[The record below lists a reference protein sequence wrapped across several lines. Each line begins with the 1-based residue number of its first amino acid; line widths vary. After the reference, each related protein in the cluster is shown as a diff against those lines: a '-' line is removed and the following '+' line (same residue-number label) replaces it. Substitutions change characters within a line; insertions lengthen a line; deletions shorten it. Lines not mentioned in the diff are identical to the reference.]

1 MFVGERTP
9 DLTRGPARPGGRRC
23 REAWAA
29 LLLAAAAVLYN
40 GWLLEYLLPTGLDP
54 RHSYVSELY
63 AADQPFRPLFG
74 GIESVSAAFV
84 IVGALLA
91 SGSAPDGWWRGGW
104 LALFGL
110 GMSSVADV
118 LLPMRCAPSVDPACQ
133 AVHPSHTVTSALAHF
148 FVFASMA
155 LLSRAAVSA
164 WPRLPLIR
172 RWGTRVLALA
182 LPTAVCTVG
191 PLFGRPGWH
200 GVAQR
205 AHLTLVGV
213 WFALLAA
220 ELARSS
226 RWWPG
231 RVTPTGPS
239 ALGEEIPAAGTPL

>member
-1 MFVGERTP
+1 MFAGERSP
-9 DLTRGPARPGGRRC
+9 HLARGLARTGDRPC

-29 LLLAAAAVLYN
+29 LLLAAGAVLYN

-74 GIESVSAAFV
+74 GIESLCAVFV
-84 IVGALLA
+84 AVGALLA
-91 SGSAPDGWWRGGW
+91 YGSASDGWGRGGW
-104 LALFGL
+104 LAMLGL

-118 LLPMRCAPSVDPACQ
+118 LLPMRCAPSVEPACA

-148 FVFASMA
+148 FVFAAMA
-155 LLSRAAVSA
+155 LLSRAAVTA
-164 WPRLPLIR
+164 RPRLPLLR
-172 RWGTRVLALA
+172 RWGPRVLALA

-200 GVAQR
+200 GIPQR
-205 AHLTLVGV
+205 AHLALVGV

-226 RWWPG
+226 WG
-231 RVTPTGPS
+231 RTDLVTSTGLR
-239 ALGEEIPAAGTPL
+239 ARGEDVPVADAP

>member
-1 MFVGERTP
+1 MDVGERSP
-9 DLTRGPARPGGRRC
+9 HLARGWARAGDRRC

-29 LLLAAAAVLYN
+29 LALAAAAVLYN
-40 GWLLEYLLPTGLDP
+40 GWLLEFPLPTGLDP

-74 GIESVSAAFV
+74 GIESACAGLVVAA
-84 IVGALLA
+84 ALLA
-91 SGSAPDGWWRGGW
+91 YSCARDGWERGGW
-104 LALFGL
+104 LALLGL

-118 LLPMRCAPSVDPACQ
+118 LLPMRCAPSVEPACA

-155 LLSRAAVSA
+155 LLGRAAATA

-172 RWGTRVLALA
+172 RWGLRVLSLA

-205 AHLTLVGV
+205 THLALVGV

-226 RWWPG
+226 RRG
-231 RVTPTGPS
+231 AADAASTGSP
-239 ALGEEIPAAGTPL
+239 AREVAVPAAGAP